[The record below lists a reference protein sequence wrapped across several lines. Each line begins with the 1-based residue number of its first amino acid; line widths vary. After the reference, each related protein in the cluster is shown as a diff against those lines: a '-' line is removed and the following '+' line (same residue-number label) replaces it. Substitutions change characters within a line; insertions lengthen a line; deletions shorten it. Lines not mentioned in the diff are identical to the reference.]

1 VKDIRGFKVEAIRGE
16 RDGQTG
22 YVSTWP
28 IFGQQD
34 WINVAWEDGTLT
46 TAHRG
51 EIIAPDEA
59 AQLARH
65 AAVEARLRELA
76 RMSRRDLLA
85 VVTEHARQRGASWV
99 IGGPST
105 WSKDELI
112 NGILEFE
119 FGEEAT
125 Q

>member
-1 VKDIRGFKVEAIRGE
+1 VKDIRGFRVEAIRGE

-22 YVSTWP
+22 YVSCWP
-28 IFGQQD
+28 MPEWG
-34 WINVAWEDGTLT
+34 INVEWPDGTIT
-46 TAHRG
+46 TARAG
-51 EIIAPDEA
+51 DITMPDEA

-65 AAVEARLRELA
+65 AAVEARLQQLA
-76 RMSRRDLLA
+76 RMSKRDLLA

-99 IGGPST
+99 IGGPQL

-112 NGILEFE
+112 NGALAFE